1 MEMAEFYKREGYN
14 PMSGCLPLLIQFPIF
29 IAMYNLFNNHFDLR
43 GALFIPGWIPDLSQP
58 EAIYSFA
65 PINLFVFKLSAIR
78 VLPVIYLLSQ
88 LFYGKFTQGQATGQT
103 AAQMKFMMY
112 GMPIMFFFILYD
124 VPSGLLIYWIFSNLI
139 QIAQQVV
146 INDILKKRKLEL
158 AAAGGAS
165 AGAKL
170 NKIAPNKGKGKK
182 K

>member
-1 MEMAEFYKREGYN
+1 M
-14 PMSGCLPLLIQFPIF
+14 
-29 IAMYNLFNNHFDLR
+29 
-43 GALFIPGWIPDLSQP
+43 FIPGWINDLSLP
-58 EAIYSFA
+58 ESLINFGNFRV
-65 PINLFVFKLSAIR
+65 PILGWNDLRA
-78 VLPVIYLLSQ
+78 LPIIYLFSQ
-88 LFYGKFTQGQATGQT
+88 LLYGKFTQSPQSAQSNSQQAS
-103 AAQMKFMMY
+103 QMKLMMY